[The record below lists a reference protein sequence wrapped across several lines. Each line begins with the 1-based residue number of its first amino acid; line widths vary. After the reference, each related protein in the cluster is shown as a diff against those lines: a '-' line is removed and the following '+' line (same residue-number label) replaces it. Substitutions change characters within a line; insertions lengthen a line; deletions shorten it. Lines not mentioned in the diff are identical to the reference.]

1 MTAPLSPIP
10 QEYSERLRD
19 QLRRLLLHFEEMRAA
34 SLPSAGSWLPSVDL
48 FEMTDAVVVK
58 LELPGVAASNVRIS
72 VVDGVLRIEGN
83 KETVSPGQ
91 SAGTN
96 DPAVEKPVRYLCLER
111 ASGSFSRK
119 VPLKWTI
126 DWTKINARL
135 SNGIL
140 EIRLPKIND
149 KGGELLIPIVDA

>member
-19 QLRRLLLHFEEMRAA
+19 QLRRLLLHFEEMRAD
-34 SLPSAGSWLPSVDL
+34 SLPSPGSWLPSVDL
-48 FEMTDAVVVK
+48 FEMMDAVVVK
-58 LELPGVAASNVRIS
+58 LELPGVAASSVRIS
-72 VVDGVLRIEGN
+72 VSDGVLKIEGI
-83 KETVSPGQ
+83 KETVNPVQNSG
-91 SAGTN
+91 SN
-96 DPAVEKPVRYLCLER
+96 DPAAEKPLRYLCLER

-126 DWTKINARL
+126 DWTKISARL

-140 EIRLPKIND
+140 EIRLPKINE
-149 KGGELLIPIVDA
+149 KGGELLIPIIDA